1 MLFINLIYY
10 FGGSFNA
17 LKELFLKGL
26 FCRIIDT
33 VPTHDG
39 RKFAMLNA
47 EWADRIFSRGIK
59 DDCFI
64 Q

>member
-1 MLFINLIYY
+1 MLLIYLIYY
-10 FGGSFNA
+10 FAGSCNA
-17 LKELFLKGL
+17 LKKFIKGV
-26 FCRIIDT
+26 FCRTVDA
-33 VPTHDG
+33 VPTHDE